1 MFVESRTSLLD
12 GEIGEIIY
20 FSCVKTPVA
29 ESEAAAG
36 EAADHISR
44 RGCTLEIDVNQT
56 DRPKQSAVQLQHA
69 RSAA

>member
-1 MFVESRTSLLD
+1 M
-12 GEIGEIIY
+12 
-20 FSCVKTPVA
+20 KTPEA